1 MYKSIPP
8 RTIEREMRDLT
19 NCKTPHFFIYAK
31 DKLPSQVEPLNKSTV
46 NRLLEIIPKYRFKYN
61 KPNGGKFDYH
71 MLMDNP
77 LLIRTPHVE
86 SIIEKYSELAKS
98 LRFNSFGDMD
108 DTDTRSYVIADF
120 RESVF
125 SLGVKPQ
132 YVVDAIIE
140 GIFGNRSATAKL
152 IFWCAFGDIVLDN
165 LKRNLQKQSD
175 TMVLCEHCFT
185 RYEIKDGTEQCPH
198 CVKCV

>member
-1 MYKSIPP
+1 
-8 RTIEREMRDLT
+8 
-19 NCKTPHFFIYAK
+19 
-31 DKLPSQVEPLNKSTV
+31 
-46 NRLLEIIPKYRFKYN
+46 
-61 KPNGGKFDYH
+61 
-71 MLMDNP
+71 MDNP

-86 SIIEKYSELAKS
+86 SIIEKYSELARS
-98 LRFNSFGDMD
+98 LRFNSFGEMD
-108 DTDTRSYVIADF
+108 DTDTRSYLIADF
-120 RESVF
+120 RESMF

-132 YVVDAIIE
+132 YVVDAVIE

-175 TMVLCEHCFT
+175 SMILCEHCYT
-185 RYEIKDGTEQCPH
+185 RYEIKDGSEQCPY